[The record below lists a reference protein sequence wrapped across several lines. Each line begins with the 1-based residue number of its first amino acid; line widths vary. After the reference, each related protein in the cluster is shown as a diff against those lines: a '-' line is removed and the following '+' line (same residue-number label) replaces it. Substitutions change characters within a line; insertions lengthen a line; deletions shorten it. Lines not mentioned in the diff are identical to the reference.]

1 MNGQILL
8 FFPQWKTWMQNGTLI
23 MLGLSLL
30 VYAGYHIR
38 LVLIRDYKHKY
49 DFINSNEIRS
59 YMISGFLLVLAGWFL
74 LNSLF
79 SDKEQIE
86 PGIFI
91 ARLLGTLIF
100 ASIFMVVVYNVL
112 KIYYPSIVE
121 KKLHKW
127 RYMPRKAPKSGKLMK
142 LLSEEEE
149 DVHLTEGMQAEE
161 EVFSIDYDVW
171 IDEESGFTKIEKY
184 NGHLHAEKCVN
195 CGFQTLKVVRE
206 EILSSPTVQEK
217 GELMKYYEC
226 TYCGHKDRK
235 IFKVGQIRQTDKVL
249 EKSLS

>member
-1 MNGQILL
+1 MNTSILL
-8 FFPQWKTWMQNGTLI
+8 FFPQWKLWMQYGTFV
-23 MLGLSLL
+23 MLGLSIL
-30 VYAGYHIR
+30 VFILYHIR
-38 LVLIRDYKHKY
+38 LALIGDYKQKY
-49 DFINSNEIRS
+49 DFILGSEIRS

-86 PGIFI
+86 AGIFI

-112 KIYYPSIVE
+112 RIYYPAVVE

-127 RYMPRKAPKSGKLMK
+127 RYHPRKSPKTGKQMK
-142 LLSEEEE
+142 LLSEDEE

-171 IDEESGFTKIEKY
+171 IDEESGYTKIEKY
-184 NGHLHAEKCVN
+184 DGHLHAEKCSN

-206 EILSSPTVQEK
+206 EIISSPTIQDK

-235 IFKVGQIRQTDKVL
+235 IFKVGQIREAEPVK
-249 EKSLS
+249 EKSVL